1 MKILITGS
9 AGFIGSHLINLL
21 HDKKYIV
28 QGLDNFNEYY
38 DLKLK
43 KDRASLIKKK
53 DRYRNIKNR
62 YL

>member
-43 KDRASLIKKK
+43 KDRASLI
-53 DRYRNIKNR
+53 
-62 YL
+62 

>member
-43 KDRASLIKKK
+43 KDRASLIKK